1 MRQTTPLLLHAT
13 MRVSSEQLEWINN
26 QAVNRSKYLRQLID
40 ADMAKH
46 QNKPL
51 EAKQG
56 VK

>member
-1 MRQTTPLLLHAT
+1 
-13 MRVSSEQLEWINN
+13 MRVTTEQLAWINN

-56 VK
+56 AN

>member
-13 MRVSSEQLEWINN
+13 MRVSSSQLEWINN

-46 QNKPL
+46 QSKPL

-56 VK
+56 AR